1 MTPEPHTF
9 CSCCGAKYAADVW
22 PRKCEACGSLTWRNP
37 IPVAVAL
44 LPVGDRLV
52 GIRRGIDPKRGE
64 IAFPGGFIEHGESWQ
79 HGVCR
84 ELREELDIVADPAA
98 VTLFAALSPPSG
110 KQVLLFGLLPAIRE
124 SDLPAFVPNHE
135 VIDRLLLT
143 GTEEH
148 AFPTH
153 AQVAREWFARRR

>member
-1 MTPEPHTF
+1 M
-9 CSCCGAKYAADVW
+9 
-22 PRKCEACGSLTWRNP
+22 
-37 IPVAVAL
+37 
-44 LPVGDRLV
+44 
-52 GIRRGIDPKRGE
+52 
-64 IAFPGGFIEHGESWQ
+64 
-79 HGVCR
+79 
-84 ELREELDIVADPAA
+84 
-98 VTLFAALSPPSG
+98 
-110 KQVLLFGLLPAIRE
+110 FGLLPVIRE